1 MSVICLDMV
10 GPFYTHVKLFTSH
23 QDLSPCARTQTQPKP
38 TVFQL
43 RSQTCFQDL
52 MKLRF
57 LVSHCRKNSLK
68 EKVIGKRWIYLERN
82 TLHRQS
88 AGQLRGQ
95 ERAWEKHIAQSVG
108 HCRSQVWPQNVVW
121 LAFCCSVAKSCLTL
135 CNLPHGLQHARL
147 PCPSPSP
154 RAYSN
159 SCPLSR

>member
-1 MSVICLDMV
+1 
-10 GPFYTHVKLFTSH
+10 
-23 QDLSPCARTQTQPKP
+23 
-38 TVFQL
+38 
-43 RSQTCFQDL
+43 

-57 LVSHCRKNSLK
+57 LVSHCRKNSVK

-108 HCRSQVWPQNVVW
+108 HCRRQVWPQNVVW

-154 RAYSN
+154 RAYSY
-159 SCPLSR
+159 SCPLSRWCHPTISSFVSLFPSGPQSFPASGSFPMNRFFTSGS